1 MRQEVKD
8 FFTGLSVL
16 LLYLFSSFILILVLY
31 ILHINFNNF
40 NNTQKI
46 IFNITFELILIS
58 IIIFIYR
65 KKIINDI
72 KKIKQCKFIHYL
84 RYWFIALG
92 TMMIC
97 NILINTFFH
106 INTSSNQE
114 EIIKTFDKA
123 PIYTLIL
130 ATIFAPILEEL
141 IFRLSIR
148 KMFKNNTIF
157 IIVSGLLFG
166 LMHVIEANSIQELL
180 FIIPYSIPGCIFAYT
195 LIKSDN
201 ILVPIGLHFIHNS
214 FMMIIQIILIFI

>member
-1 MRQEVKD
+1 
-8 FFTGLSVL
+8 
-16 LLYLFSSFILILVLY
+16 
-31 ILHINFNNF
+31 
-40 NNTQKI
+40 
-46 IFNITFELILIS
+46 
-58 IIIFIYR
+58 
-65 KKIINDI
+65 
-72 KKIKQCKFIHYL
+72 
-84 RYWFIALG
+84 
-92 TMMIC
+92 MIC

-141 IFRLSIR
+141 VFRLSIR